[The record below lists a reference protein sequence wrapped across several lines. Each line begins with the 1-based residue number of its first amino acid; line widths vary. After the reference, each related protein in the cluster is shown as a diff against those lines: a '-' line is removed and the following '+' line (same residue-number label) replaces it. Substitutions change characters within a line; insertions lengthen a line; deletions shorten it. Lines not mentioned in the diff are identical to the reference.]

1 MFKLSAKR
9 NYDTSILKINKINK
23 IMNNNWEK
31 TGRSLG

>member
-9 NYDTSILKINKINK
+9 NYDIPILKINKINK